1 MKNTKQLTSIAIA
14 IALAVVCRFIKIWEM
29 PQGGGVSLTM
39 IPLLYIAIKQ
49 GAPSGITAGVV
60 YGIISAICDSYLFH
74 PYSLLLDYILA
85 FGILGIAG
93 LFDKNV
99 IGIILGSV
107 SATFGRLI
115 FHLISGAVLFS
126 EYAPA
131 GQNPWLYS
139 LIYQASY
146 LVPELLI
153 TIVVIILLYKK
164 VPKLFY

>member
-1 MKNTKQLTSIAIA
+1 MKNTKQLTEVAIA

-29 PQGGGVSLTM
+29 PQGGSVSLTM

-49 GAPSGITAGVV
+49 GAPSGIIAGVI
-60 YGIISAICDSYLFH
+60 YGIISAICDSCLFH
-74 PYSLLLDYILA
+74 PYSLLLDYIFA
-85 FGILGIAG
+85 FGVLGVVGLFPKRILGIT
-93 LFDKNV
+93 
-99 IGIILGSV
+99 LGSII
-107 SATFGRLI
+107 ATIGRFT